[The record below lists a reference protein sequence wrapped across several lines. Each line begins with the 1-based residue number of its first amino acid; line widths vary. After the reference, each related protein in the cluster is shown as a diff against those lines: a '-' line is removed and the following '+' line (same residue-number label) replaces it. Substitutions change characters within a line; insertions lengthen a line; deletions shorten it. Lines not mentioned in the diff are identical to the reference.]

1 MREHEQLLS
10 KWNVKKRE
18 DSRQRNSTFK
28 DKWFSITKKLSA
40 RLKVIDEDARDGQ
53 KRLLACD
60 LA

>member
-1 MREHEQLLS
+1 MLS

-18 DSRQRNSTFK
+18 DSRQRNSAFK